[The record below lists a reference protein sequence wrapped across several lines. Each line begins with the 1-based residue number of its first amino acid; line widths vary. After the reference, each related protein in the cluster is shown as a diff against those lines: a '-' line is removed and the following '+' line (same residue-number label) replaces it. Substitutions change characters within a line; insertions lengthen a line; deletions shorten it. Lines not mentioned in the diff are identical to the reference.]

1 MVENSPS
8 TVASSEPDD
17 LTALPTPVPATTSFW
32 SFASP
37 IIDPFR
43 RPSDSESTYEDDAM
57 ADASVSADA
66 DATGISMPSTLTTEQ
81 LLQIIATLSMK
92 SDKTSS
98 PIVLPRHGSISET
111 GAWTGMGASGS
122 GARPFSK
129 YCMRAF
135 KTDPIKN
142 HQHMHPIEDKCKT
155 GLRDSPELHFALS
168 HEPNAHTVVA
178 SIRAFE
184 KFVAS
189 CGMDGVF
196 TIVDKD
202 LGKINFLQQPG
213 MVNQAAIDDWCSAIL
228 DKGVWGKDAASGDPV
243 RLPICQYDLVNM
255 DWSAEA
261 VLNSCTPALRYDLEN
276 KVAIQDH
283 NGPKLMM
290 TLLTMLY
297 RPSLSK
303 LKELREKL
311 EALDIRTY
319 PGENVTLFCH
329 DASKLVCE
337 IRMNFMRNAAVD
349 DLTTAALTGL
359 HHCSEELLRLKVR
372 GISMDN
378 DVNGFESAIGN
389 KKADALEVLQQAED
403 MYRVLVNMKA
413 YAPAKQIDKKGTAT
427 AYQASADPSKLLQ
440 NRSAV
445 GTGNNN
451 SRRPTGVCWDCG
463 SKDHFHGDPNCTKT
477 PELVPS
483 GPSVPSTT
491 TTSASPPRHGLD
503 AATVVK
509 VTEEAT
515 AMFRTMPPR
524 ENIPDAAEFNIVVGG
539 KMVAKYCRHCGR
551 FVKGASQHYTKDHT
565 GTRSLFAYKEPGTA
579 VLSPPTAN
587 ASMANLS
594 PVAFNAP
601 VDLTSVPTV
610 DSHSFLF
617 RTREPTNY
625 DFSSMGG
632 PIPTA
637 NMAQASLDTRINAI
651 LDSEDH
657 ENLLEILVNEFGG

>member
-8 TVASSEPDD
+8 TVASSEPDEP
-17 LTALPTPVPATTSFW
+17 AEPFLPTPVPATATSFW

-37 IIDPFR
+37 ILDPFLPL
-43 RPSDSESTYEDDAM
+43 RPSESESTYEEDIMVDLPVAGDVLLDAGGLL
-57 ADASVSADA
+57 SPSA
-66 DATGISMPSTLTTEQ
+66 TLTTEQ
-81 LLQIIATLSMK
+81 LLQIIAALNVK
-92 SDKTSS
+92 SDKTSA
-98 PIVLPRHGSISET
+98 PIVRPRHGSISET

-122 GARPFSK
+122 GVRPFSK

-142 HQHMHPIEDKCKT
+142 HQHMHPIEDKCKS

-184 KFVAS
+184 KFIAS

-213 MVNQAAIDDWCSAIL
+213 MVNQTAIDDWCSAVL
-228 DKGVWGKDAASGDPV
+228 DNGVWGKDADSDTPI

-303 LKELREKL
+303 LKELRERL

-413 YAPAKQIDKKGTAT
+413 YAPAKQVDKKGTPT
-427 AYQASADPSKLLQ
+427 AYQAAADPSKLLQ
-440 NRSAV
+440 NRAAV
-445 GTGNNN
+445 GSGPPK
-451 SRRPTGVCWDCG
+451 RPTGVCWDCG
-463 SKDHFHGDPNCTKT
+463 SKDHFRGDPNCKGSSAIGTGGGAT
-477 PELVPS
+477 GD
-483 GPSVPSTT
+483 GPSATT
-491 TTSASPPRHGLD
+491 PPRHGLD

-509 VTEEAT
+509 VAEESAVL
-515 AMFRTMPPR
+515 FRTMPPR
-524 ENIPDAAEFNIVVGG
+524 
-539 KMVAKYCRHCGR
+539 K
-551 FVKGASQHYTKDHT
+551 HT
-565 GTRSLFAYKEPGTA
+565 YYL
-579 VLSPPTAN
+579 
-587 ASMANLS
+587 
-594 PVAFNAP
+594 
-601 VDLTSVPTV
+601 
-610 DSHSFLF
+610 
-617 RTREPTNY
+617 
-625 DFSSMGG
+625 
-632 PIPTA
+632 
-637 NMAQASLDTRINAI
+637 
-651 LDSEDH
+651 
-657 ENLLEILVNEFGG
+657 